1 MPDNEPENVGVREL
15 LAQLGEELKAHSLY
29 LKKYAGDCD
38 KHRNKEMKEH
48 LERISG
54 RLEFIK
60 RQLGGVSE
68 LHEQQAERFKELRA
82 YAEEL
87 KASVEKL
94 SSPPLQCATV
104 ASVQKDGTFD
114 VVFSGRRTRVCL
126 GKDEVRPQLA
136 VGTPVLLNEEM
147 NIIGVGNEETRG
159 EICVV
164 DSVVD
169 EARIRVVR
177 NFDEKH
183 VLELPSALRGKKFA
197 VGDELLC
204 NVSSGM
210 ILERLEKSENKDLWL
225 EEVRPVEYSAIGGL
239 AKQIDDIRKELE
251 WPILHKELFEEHDRR
266 PSKGVL
272 LYGPPG
278 CGKTLIAKAIAY
290 HIAQEVARLHKKTK
304 PEGFFINIK
313 GPELLNKFVG
323 ETERRIREIFTR
335 AKECATGERPA
346 LIFIDEADSLLKTR
360 GSSISSDVESTV
372 VPQFLSE
379 MDGVEGLSN
388 VVVILASNRQDLID
402 PAVLR
407 SGRIDLKVKVTRP
420 DYDGA
425 KEIFRIYLTRKQ
437 IPIHQKYTDRKRES
451 SWKPEYEKFKDRT
464 DVMEYLIN
472 GAMKRLWATDEE
484 QYTYRNGSGKKI
496 TVQNSILE
504 LTLHSGKKHLLYLK
518 DFVSGAMI
526 ENIVNRA
533 KRNAIERLLTQ
544 GPGERGILLRDL
556 CVAIEQEMVEIEDLP
571 NTGKD
576 AQNWLEMQNIKEQVV
591 HIQSLVEMRRKELK
605 EQKEVEEVR
614 TGHYF

>member
-1 MPDNEPENVGVREL
+1 M
-15 LAQLGEELKAHSLY
+15 
-29 LKKYAGDCD
+29 
-38 KHRNKEMKEH
+38 
-48 LERISG
+48 
-54 RLEFIK
+54 
-60 RQLGGVSE
+60 
-68 LHEQQAERFKELRA
+68 
-82 YAEEL
+82 
-87 KASVEKL
+87 
-94 SSPPLQCATV
+94 
-104 ASVQKDGTFD
+104 
-114 VVFSGRRTRVCL
+114 
-126 GKDEVRPQLA
+126 
-136 VGTPVLLNEEM
+136 
-147 NIIGVGNEETRG
+147 
-159 EICVV
+159 
-164 DSVVD
+164 
-169 EARIRVVR
+169 
-177 NFDEKH
+177 
-183 VLELPSALRGKKFA
+183 
-197 VGDELLC
+197 
-204 NVSSGM
+204 
-210 ILERLEKSENKDLWL
+210 
-225 EEVRPVEYSAIGGL
+225 
-239 AKQIDDIRKELE
+239 
-251 WPILHKELFEEHDRR
+251 
-266 PSKGVL
+266 
-272 LYGPPG
+272 
-278 CGKTLIAKAIAY
+278 
-290 HIAQEVARLHKKTK
+290 
-304 PEGFFINIK
+304 
-313 GPELLNKFVG
+313 
-323 ETERRIREIFTR
+323 
-335 AKECATGERPA
+335 
-346 LIFIDEADSLLKTR
+346 KTR

-437 IPIHQKYTDRKRES
+437 IPIHQKYTDRKPES